1 LSVVSQEN
9 EKNSRLAK
17 RFYLENTDPIGEA
30 KDWGQ
35 AMGQIRSAAYAALE
49 ASNYLRDFEAALTV
63 SGHHMLIFRH
73 LLAPPKSQDQF
84 SLLCPEW
91 SKASEKSGKALRE
104 DKALAAS
111 KVLDTWKDRSI
122 TPWLDEQRLPTD
134 TEKALIVERIVS
146 FIAPKLTETQKRN
159 RLSYDQENAVIQLL
173 RGLGWTQSKSFLID
187 ELSAIKPRTFMHKAR
202 FATATTNAQEVDI
215 ACGLK
220 QGIVAAMECKVTNDA
235 TNSVKRVNDILKKAK
250 AWKDHWGSFV
260 ETAALLQGV
269 IKPSD
274 VQRLTDDGV
283 RVFWSHDLSEF
294 SGWVE
299 ERTQ

>member
-1 LSVVSQEN
+1 MSIISKEN
-9 EKNSRLAK
+9 EENSRLAK
-17 RFYLENTDPIGEA
+17 RYYLENTDPVGEA
-30 KDWGQ
+30 RDWGH
-35 AMGQIRSAAYAALE
+35 AVGEIRDAAYAALE
-49 ASNYLRDFEAALTV
+49 ASNYLRDFEAALKV
-63 SGHHMLIFRH
+63 SGSHMLIFRH

-91 SKASEKSGKALRE
+91 SKASEKSGNALKEEKALVT
-104 DKALAAS
+104 S
-111 KVLDTWKDRSI
+111 QVLDIWKDRSI
-122 TPWLDEQRLPTD
+122 APWLDEQRLPTQV
-134 TEKALIVERIVS
+134 EKALIVERIVS

-159 RLSYDQENAVIQLL
+159 RLSNDQENAVIQLL
-173 RGLGWTQSKSFLID
+173 KGLGWTQAKSFLID
-187 ELSAIKPRTFMHKAR
+187 ELSLIKPRTFLHKAR

-283 RVFWSHDLSEF
+283 MVFWSHDLNAF
-294 SGWVE
+294 SDWVE
-299 ERTQ
+299 GRNQ